1 MWGMDDFPPGPRLGT
16 LRAASA
22 NLMVGRIDDQLRA
35 TVAAVARMQT
45 YRLTAQAFGATPEE
59 ADRILYDVQG
69 LRAGSTPTEDDYA
82 TAIQRL
88 GK

>member
-1 MWGMDDFPPGPRLGT
+1 MWGMDDIPPGPSLGT
-16 LRAASA
+16 LRAASI

-35 TVAAVARMQT
+35 SLAAVARMQT
-45 YRLTAQAFGATPEE
+45 YRLTAQAFGATAEE

-88 GK
+88 AQ